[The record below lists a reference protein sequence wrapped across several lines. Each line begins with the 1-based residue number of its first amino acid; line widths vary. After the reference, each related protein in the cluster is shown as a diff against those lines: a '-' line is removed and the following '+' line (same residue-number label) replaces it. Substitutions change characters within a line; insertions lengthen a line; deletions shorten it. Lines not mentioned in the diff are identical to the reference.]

1 MKKNLRLSITPYLFL
16 IPFLFAFIAFRFGP
30 SIAGFFISLTRWNVV
45 GTPKFLG
52 FENYA
57 ELFNDPSFITSLI
70 NTLYFMALTVPALI
84 VLGLLVA
91 ILVDQPLKGKSVAR
105 TFVFM
110 PYVIMSTVVGVI
122 WMFILDTHFGIL
134 NYYLSFFGIKPIAWL
149 SSVNWAMPAVAITTI
164 WWTIGFNMI
173 LFLAGLQDIPEEL
186 KEAAR
191 IDGASNWQI
200 FWNVTFPLLRPT
212 TVVVLMLTLI
222 NSFEVFDQ
230 IYVMTGGGPAMST
243 LTIIQY
249 MYFQAFE
256 YFRFGYGS
264 AAACIVFAILIV
276 LVLVER
282 QLLKKV
288 GDA

>member
-1 MKKNLRLSITPYLFL
+1 MKKQLKLSIIPYLFL
-16 IPFLFAFIAFRFGP
+16 IPYLFAFIAFRFGP
-30 SIAGFFISLTRWNVV
+30 SIAGFFVSLTRWNIV
-45 GTPKFLG
+45 GTPKFIG
-52 FENYA
+52 FENYS
-57 ELFNDPSFITSLI
+57 ELFSDPSFITSLI
-70 NTLYFMALTVPALI
+70 NTLYFMVLTVPALI
-84 VLGLLVA
+84 VLGLLIA
-91 ILVDQPLKGKSVAR
+91 LLVDQNLKGRTVTR

-122 WMFILDTHFGIL
+122 WMWIFDTHFGIL
-134 NYYLSFFGIKPIAWL
+134 NYYLSFLGIKPIAWL

-164 WWTIGFNMI
+164 WWTVGFNMI

-230 IYVMTGGGPAMST
+230 VYVMTGGGPSMAT
-243 LTIIQY
+243 LTVIQY
-249 MYFQAFE
+249 MYFQAFQ
-256 YFRFGYGS
+256 YFRLGYGS
-264 AAACIVFAILIV
+264 AVAYVVFAFLII

-288 GDA
+288 GES

>member
-1 MKKNLRLSITPYLFL
+1 MKKNLRLSIIPYLFL
-16 IPFLFAFIAFRFGP
+16 IPYLFAFIAFRFGP
-30 SIAGFFISLTRWNVV
+30 SIAGFVVSLTRWNII
-45 GTPKFLG
+45 GTPKFIG
-52 FENYA
+52 FENYL
-57 ELFNDPSFITSLI
+57 ELFSDPSFITSLV
-70 NTLYFMALTVPALI
+70 NTLYFMVLTVPALI
-84 VLGLLVA
+84 VLGLLIA
-91 ILVDQPLKGKSVAR
+91 LLVDQNLKGRTLTR

-122 WMFILDTHFGIL
+122 WMWIFDTHFGIL
-134 NYYLSFFGIKPIAWL
+134 NYYLSFLGIKPIAWL
-149 SSVNWAMPAVAITTI
+149 SSVNWAMPAIAITTI
-164 WWTIGFNMI
+164 WWTVGFNMI

-230 IYVMTGGGPAMST
+230 VYVMTGGGPSMAT
-243 LTIIQY
+243 LTVIQY
-249 MYFQAFE
+249 MYFQAFQ
-256 YFRFGYGS
+256 YFRLGYGS
-264 AAACIVFAILIV
+264 AVAYVVFAFLII

-288 GDA
+288 GEA

>member
-1 MKKNLRLSITPYLFL
+1 MKKNLRILIIPYLFL
-16 IPFLFAFIAFRFGP
+16 IPYLFAFIAFRFGP
-30 SIAGFFISLTRWNVV
+30 SIAGFFVSLTRWNIV
-45 GTPKFLG
+45 GTPKFIG
-52 FENYA
+52 FSNYI

-84 VLGLLVA
+84 VLGLLIA
-91 ILVDQPLKGKSVAR
+91 LLVDQNLKGRTVTR

-122 WMFILDTHFGIL
+122 WMWIFDTHFGIL
-134 NYYLSFFGIKPIAWL
+134 NYYLSFLGIKPIAWL

-164 WWTIGFNMI
+164 WWTVGFNMI

-200 FWNVTFPLLRPT
+200 FWNVIFPLLRPT

-230 IYVMTGGGPAMST
+230 VYVMTGGGPSMAT
-243 LTIIQY
+243 LTVIQ
-249 MYFQAFE
+249 
-256 YFRFGYGS
+256 
-264 AAACIVFAILIV
+264 
-276 LVLVER
+276 
-282 QLLKKV
+282 
-288 GDA
+288 

>member
-1 MKKNLRLSITPYLFL
+1 MKKNLRLSLVPYLFL
-16 IPFLFAFIAFRFGP
+16 IPYLFAFIAFRFGP
-30 SIAGFFISLTRWNVV
+30 SIAGFFVSLTKWNII
-45 GTPKFLG
+45 GTPKFIG
-52 FENYA
+52 FENYS
-57 ELFNDPSFITSLI
+57 ELFSDPSFITSLV

-84 VLGLLVA
+84 VLGLLIA
-91 ILVDQPLKGKSVAR
+91 LLVDQDLKGRTATR

-122 WMFILDTHFGIL
+122 WMWIFDTHFGIL
-134 NYYLSFFGIKPIAWL
+134 NYYLSFLGIKPIAWL

-164 WWTIGFNMI
+164 WWTVGFNMI

-230 IYVMTGGGPAMST
+230 VYVMTGGGPSMAT
-243 LTIIQY
+243 LTVIQY
-249 MYFQAFE
+249 MYFQAFQ
-256 YFRFGYGS
+256 YFRLGYGS
-264 AAACIVFAILIV
+264 AVAYVVFAFLII

-288 GDA
+288 GEA

>member
-1 MKKNLRLSITPYLFL
+1 MKKNLRLSIIPYLFL
-16 IPFLFAFIAFRFGP
+16 IPYLFAFIAFRFGP
-30 SIAGFFISLTRWNVV
+30 SIAGFFVSLTRWNIV
-45 GTPKFLG
+45 GTPKFIG
-52 FENYA
+52 FENYL
-57 ELFNDPSFITSLI
+57 ELFSDPSFITSLV
-70 NTLYFMALTVPALI
+70 NTLYFMVLTVPALI
-84 VLGLLVA
+84 VLGLLIA
-91 ILVDQPLKGKSVAR
+91 LLVDQNLKGRTVTR

-122 WMFILDTHFGIL
+122 WMWIFDTHFGIL
-134 NYYLSFFGIKPIAWL
+134 NYYLSFLGIKPIAWL

-164 WWTIGFNMI
+164 WWTVGFNMI

-230 IYVMTGGGPAMST
+230 VYVMTGGGPSMAT
-243 LTIIQY
+243 LTVIQY
-249 MYFQAFE
+249 MYFQAFQ
-256 YFRFGYGS
+256 YFRLGYGS
-264 AAACIVFAILIV
+264 AVAYVVFAFLII

-282 QLLKKV
+282 QLLKRV
-288 GDA
+288 GES

>member
-1 MKKNLRLSITPYLFL
+1 MKKNLRLSIIPYIFL
-16 IPFLFAFIAFRFGP
+16 IPYLFAFIAFRFGP
-30 SIAGFFISLTRWNVV
+30 SIAGFFVSLTRWNIV
-45 GTPKFLG
+45 GTPKFIG
-52 FENYA
+52 FSNYF
-57 ELFNDPSFITSLI
+57 ELFGDPSFITSLI

-84 VLGLLVA
+84 VLGLLIA
-91 ILVDQPLKGKSVAR
+91 LLVDQNLKGRTLTR

-122 WMFILDTHFGIL
+122 WMWIFDTHFGIL

-149 SSVNWAMPAVAITTI
+149 SNVNWAMPAVAITTI
-164 WWTIGFNMI
+164 WWTVGFNMI

-230 IYVMTGGGPAMST
+230 VYVMTGGGPSMAT
-243 LTIIQY
+243 LTVIQY
-249 MYFQAFE
+249 MYFQAFQ
-256 YFRFGYGS
+256 YFRLGYGS
-264 AAACIVFAILIV
+264 AVAYVVFAFLIV

-288 GDA
+288 GES

>member
-1 MKKNLRLSITPYLFL
+1 MKKNLRLSIIPYLFL
-16 IPFLFAFIAFRFGP
+16 IPYLFAFIAFRFGP
-30 SIAGFFISLTRWNVV
+30 SIAGFFVSLTRWNIV
-45 GTPKFLG
+45 GTPKFIG
-52 FENYA
+52 FSNYF
-57 ELFNDPSFITSLI
+57 ELFGDLSFITSLI

-84 VLGLLVA
+84 VLGLLIA
-91 ILVDQPLKGKSVAR
+91 LLVDQNLKGRTLTR

-122 WMFILDTHFGIL
+122 WMWIFDTHFGIL

-164 WWTIGFNMI
+164 WWTVGFNMI

-230 IYVMTGGGPAMST
+230 VYVMTGGGPSMAT
-243 LTIIQY
+243 LTVIQY
-249 MYFQAFE
+249 MYFQAFQ
-256 YFRFGYGS
+256 YFRLGYGS
-264 AAACIVFAILIV
+264 AVAYVVFAFLIV

-288 GDA
+288 GES

>member
-1 MKKNLRLSITPYLFL
+1 MRKNFRILIIPYLFL
-16 IPFLFAFIAFRFGP
+16 IPYLFTFIAFRFGP
-30 SIAGFFISLTRWNVV
+30 SIAGFFVSLTSWNIV
-45 GTPKFLG
+45 GTPKFIG
-52 FENYA
+52 FSNYI

-70 NTLYFMALTVPALI
+70 NTLYFMVLTVPALI
-84 VLGLLVA
+84 VLGLLIA
-91 ILVDQPLKGKSVAR
+91 LLVDQNLKGRTITR

-122 WMFILDTHFGIL
+122 WMWIFDTHFGIL

-164 WWTIGFNMI
+164 WWTVGFNMI

-200 FWNVTFPLLRPT
+200 FWNVTFPLLRST

-230 IYVMTGGGPAMST
+230 VYVMTGGGPSMAT
-243 LTIIQY
+243 LTVIQY
-249 MYFQAFE
+249 MYFQAFQ
-256 YFRFGYGS
+256 YFRLGYGS
-264 AAACIVFAILIV
+264 AVAYVVFAFLIV
-276 LVLVER
+276 LVLIER

-288 GDA
+288 GES